1 MRKITYFDLTILTY
15 SKHEGQKHR
24 HTDAEHGKKI
34 MLVY

>member
-1 MRKITYFDLTILTY
+1 MRKITYFDLTY